1 MNDLQPIGKTVML
14 ERDFGGRKT
23 TDAGIIYDDKV
34 TTKMV
39 WSKVVAVGN
48 AITEDIKVGDRI
60 LWDITKI
67 KGIHNG
73 YDVVHQD
80 SLYMVSRD

>member
-1 MNDLQPIGKTVML
+1 MNNLKPVGKLIVL

-23 TDAGIIYDDKV
+23 TEAGIIYDDKV
-34 TTKMV
+34 TNKMV
-39 WSKVVAVGN
+39 WSKVIAIGN
-48 AITEDIKVGDRI
+48 QITEDIKVGDRA

-73 YDVVHQD
+73 YDVVHQND
-80 SLYMVSRD
+80 IYMISRD

>member
-1 MNDLQPIGKTVML
+1 
-14 ERDFGGRKT
+14 
-23 TDAGIIYDDKV
+23 
-34 TTKMV
+34 MV